1 MLNYTN
7 FFCFFAQYKVR
18 IGGKDLKNKF
28 GKFILFAIT
37 FGSLV
42 LFMIFS
48 KDFFNAILYGVN
60 VNYSYGVGFYVSVV
74 SLVIFVIFFVFFW
87 FMVLKDKKIKYKLFM
102 FVLPITI
109 VYICAIINTMTG
121 IGGINNVNNIVA
133 RTSTMPI
140 ATNIPVNVIIIF
152 VISIIYLGLIFVSFS
167 IILRPIKKVE
177 VAVVGIARG
186 NIKEEIKIGNSK
198 ELKTIERGLNK
209 ISGSIKNNKV
219 MFDKLNN
226 EYSKYLPTQFVK
238 QLGKKSVLDMSLGCN
253 IQKEITSVFI
263 DIKNSTK
270 TSFTL
275 SLTENF
281 NFINRYLGLIGP
293 VVRNYGGFVDKYLG
307 DGVLAIFTD
316 ADVAIRAS
324 NAIINKIKS
333 DSDTLGLI
341 GIEIKI
347 GIHTG
352 QVVMGVIGEK
362 KRLSATVVSNS
373 VNIASYLEKMNKK
386 LGTQVLFTKNTL
398 DRLNQKH
405 KINYRYVGT
414 MPPFEGKME
423 TVSMFELLDT
433 YNRSTIKKLNDSKLY
448 FESAIRSWESG
459 GSKGKEFM
467 KKAIEIA
474 PDDKVA
480 KMYYNKMCKKR

>member
-1 MLNYTN
+1 MN
-7 FFCFFAQYKVR
+7 
-18 IGGKDLKNKF
+18 NKF
-28 GKFILFAIT
+28 AKFLLFAIT
-37 FGSLV
+37 TGSLV
-42 LFMIFS
+42 VFMIFS

-60 VNYSYGVGFYVSVV
+60 VNVNYGAGFYIAIV
-74 SLVIFVIFFVFFW
+74 SLIIFIISFIIFWLVA
-87 FMVLKDKKIKYKLFM
+87 LKDKKIKYKLFM
-102 FVLPITI
+102 FVLPITF
-109 VYICAIINTMTG
+109 VYICAVINTMTG
-121 IGGINNVNNIVA
+121 LGGINTANTMVA
-133 RTSTMPI
+133 RTSAMPV
-140 ATNIPVNVIIIF
+140 ASNIPVNIILIF
-152 VISIIYLGLIFVSFS
+152 VMSFIYLGLIFISFS

-177 VAVVGIARG
+177 TAVVGIARG
-186 NIKEEIKIGNSK
+186 NIKGDIKLGSSK
-198 ELKTIERGLNK
+198 ELKTIEKGLNK

-219 MFDKLNN
+219 MFDRLNN

-238 QLGKKSVLDMSLGCN
+238 QLGKKSILDMSLGCN

-293 VVRNYGGFVDKYLG
+293 VVRNYGGFIDKYLG

-316 ADVAIRAS
+316 PDVAIKAS

-333 DSDTLGLI
+333 DSDTLGLV

-386 LGTQVLFTKNTL
+386 LGTQVLFTKSTL
-398 DRLNQKH
+398 DRLNQKS
-405 KINYRYVGT
+405 KLNYRYVGT

-423 TVSMFELLDT
+423 TVSMFELLDV
-433 YNRSTIKKLNDSKLY
+433 YNKSTIKKLNDSKIY

-474 PDDKVA
+474 PNDKVA
-480 KMYYNKMCKKR
+480 KLYLGKMSRKK